1 MNDEE
6 CMFRNCINSGLNLS
20 CLDVAAFSFAIL
32 HIMKSLASLRVS
44 TRLCQFLKV
53 FKHAANTKYRYF
65 NYCLIN
71 IWHIKHKDNEEI

>member
-32 HIMKSLASLRVS
+32 QIMKSLASLRVS

-53 FKHAANTKYRYF
+53 LHP
-65 NYCLIN
+65 L
-71 IWHIKHKDNEEI
+71 